1 MTRPIGMAGRLR
13 IALTLA
19 LLAGLGAASGAHAR
33 TYTVNRMDDPTV
45 YNCLPPAQTCTL
57 RSALATAAG
66 NPDPPD
72 VINLPAG
79 NYRNFQEAAFHLTG
93 NISVVGAGSDTTTV
107 YGSDESGVFELDG
120 LGPQTISVSGVTIR
134 DGHAGSAPGGG
145 ISKTLVGPAL
155 DLTLSDVAV
164 VDNFAASG
172 GGISFSGSGSTLT
185 VRDSL
190 IAHNTTVFDGAG
202 IETGVFTRLQNV
214 TVTGNTSGIAARGGG
229 LFTGPMGT
237 TYLTSSTVAHNT
249 VGAGGQGGNL
259 FGINT
264 AKNTIIAD
272 GIGPAGK
279 ENCGGAT
286 TVSYGGNVEDAN
298 QCFPQPMPGDQLGTD
313 PLLGTLAA
321 TPIASSTLALAP
333 SSPAINA
340 AADCTDAPGN
350 PVTRDQRAVARPQG
364 TACDAGAFEFAAPS
378 IGGAPAITGAG
389 EPGQTLTCSV
399 PSVASPDG
407 PVTTALTWLRDGA
420 AVGTGATFAGSAA
433 DAGHALTC
441 RITATNA
448 AGAVSATSAGV
459 AVPSPPAPPAAPPP
473 APPPPPPPI
482 AVTPPPPPPS
492 IARVATGPLTLSARS
507 RRGRVTVSGRLTLRR
522 GSRCQGRIA
531 IAVRRGSTRVASKQ
545 TTLRTRSGACR
556 YSTTIRPRNVRRRAR
571 LRVSARF
578 TGTTSLLPRSAP
590 TRTIRL

>member
-1 MTRPIGMAGRLR
+1 MSSTSRR
-13 IALTLA
+13 
-19 LLAGLGAASGAHAR
+19 
-33 TYTVNRMDDPTV
+33 
-45 YNCLPPAQTCTL
+45 
-57 RSALATAAG
+57 AT
-66 NPDPPD
+66 
-72 VINLPAG
+72 I
-79 NYRNFQEAAFHLTG
+79 RNFQESAFRLGG
-93 NISVVGAGSDTTTV
+93 NISIVGAGSGTTTV

-134 DGHAGSAPGGG
+134 DGHAGANPGGG
-145 ISKTLVGPAL
+145 ISKTEPVPRI
-155 DLTLSDVAV
+155 DLTLTDVAV

-172 GGISFSGSGSTLT
+172 GGISFSGAGSLLT

-190 IAHNTTVFDGAG
+190 IADNTVVFDGAG
-202 IETGVFTRLQNV
+202 IETGAGASTRLQNV
-214 TVTGNTSGIAARGGG
+214 TITRNTSGIAARGGG
-229 LFTGPMGT
+229 LITGPMST
-237 TYLTSSTVAHNT
+237 TYLTSSTVAGNI

-259 FGINT
+259 FGLNV

-272 GIGPAGK
+272 GIGPAGS

-298 QCFPQPMPGDQLGTD
+298 QCFPQPMPGDQLDTD

-321 TPIASSTLALAP
+321 TPTASSTLALAP

-340 AADCTDAPGN
+340 AAECTDPPGN
-350 PVTRDQRAVARPQG
+350 AVTRDQRAVPRPQG
-364 TACDAGAFEFAAPS
+364 TACDAGAFEFAAPV
-378 IGGAPAITGAG
+378 IGGAPVIAG
-389 EPGQTLTCSV
+389 TAQPGQTLTCGQ

-407 PVTTALTWLRDGA
+407 PVMAPLTWLRDGA
-420 AVGTGATFAGSAA
+420 LVGMGATFAVGAA
-433 DAGHALTC
+433 DAGHSLAC

-448 AGAVSATSAGV
+448 AGAVIATSAGV
-459 AVPSPPAPPAAPPP
+459 AVPSPPGPGAGGTPP
-473 APPPPPPPI
+473 APPPPPPPPPPPAPPI
-482 AVTPPPPPPS
+482 AVAPPAPPPS

-507 RRGRVTVSGRLTLRR
+507 RRGRITATGRLTLRR
-522 GSRCQGRIA
+522 GSRCQGRVA
-531 IAVRRGSTRVASKQ
+531 IVVRRGSTRVASKQ

-578 TGTTSLLPRSAP
+578 TGTTNLLPRSAP